1 MHRTFLALTVVAVAG
16 FISVA
21 YADQGTVPGTS
32 VAPPQSTQL
41 ATIVGKGKIG
51 EACHAENRSG
61 DKLNIATYRD
71 SDVTDY
77 HPGEHTWC
85 CGPGTSKKTC
95 YNCDNDSVTCTD
107 GNAK

>member
-1 MHRTFLALTVVAVAG
+1 MHRTFLALVVVVMAG
-16 FISVA
+16 FTSVA
-21 YADQGTVPGTS
+21 HADQGTLS
-32 VAPPQSTQL
+32 VTGIEPPQSTQL

-51 EACHAENRSG
+51 EACHAENRAG
-61 DKLNIATYRD
+61 DKLNDATYRD
-71 SDVTDY
+71 SDITDS

-107 GNAK
+107 GKAK